1 MPWTPREFNLSVR
14 AAGGGVAAT
23 VADNGMSASNPGH
36 ILLLVHGYNNSET
49 DAAESYRAFIEKV
62 EIAFGSRI
70 SMAAPDVVA
79 KFNWPGDQS
88 TAFGTTVGYPFDI
101 TNARDSARVLA
112 NYLLGLPVRGSGAS
126 RRVTVVGHSMGCRL
140 ILEALGRPRVGS
152 VPGLEIVALMA
163 AASPVDF
170 VKRNGRLFR
179 TGNPPRRMQKFYSE
193 QDRVLQVA
201 FPLGQWLA
209 YQWQIEDNNYIEAIG
224 RYGHPPEFGDGR
236 QTSNHHGQYWNDQNI
251 AAYLVELIDPATR
264 TDLQQRSLVPP
275 WEIGGRSLPT
285 R

>member
-1 MPWTPREFNLSVR
+1 
-14 AAGGGVAAT
+14 
-23 VADNGMSASNPGH
+23 
-36 ILLLVHGYNNSET
+36 
-49 DAAESYRAFIEKV
+49 
-62 EIAFGSRI
+62 
-70 SMAAPDVVA
+70 
-79 KFNWPGDQS
+79 
-88 TAFGTTVGYPFDI
+88 
-101 TNARDSARVLA
+101 
-112 NYLLGLPVRGSGAS
+112 
-126 RRVTVVGHSMGCRL
+126 
-140 ILEALGRPRVGS
+140 
-152 VPGLEIVALMA
+152 
-163 AASPVDF
+163 
-170 VKRNGRLFR
+170 
-179 TGNPPRRMQKFYSE
+179 MQKFYSE